1 MTGQITRLATYFLHH
16 FNPSSVDTLHPTA
29 AMDRTRR
36 PQQQSQETHVEST
49 TGSASSGNGRDS
61 ASAIAFDDSELNY
74 RQVRQLTQRLR
85 SALGSSGDVDGAYRE
100 YVKVKDHASLC
111 RSLLRTSSNSDDNDN
126 TAKQQPDREKCLE
139 AIREWRDAI
148 QALLQALRASLAE
161 TYVGY
166 EPAATPAMLESL
178 FKDKEFRAA
187 AIQGMRNAR
196 IEGRSS
202 VKGFS
207 RARYDVRFRNYDSAE
222 KEWAEALR
230 VLHLAESGIREGRE
244 VREVVISERGDAV
257 LEFANLGRE
266 KEWPVVRFWVSEDVL
281 AEASGFFARV
291 FRGGGGKRGK
301 MDDEEEE
308 EGMVRRVSSSE
319 YVCEDGRSVRI
330 YRMPHLEDDRES
342 SLSVLLHAAHL
353 HNEHIPRAVS
363 FDAFVAVART
373 CLRYECTSPL
383 EVVVEHRWLPAW
395 IHKSSETM
403 PDGMLV
409 ISYAFGFRQLFARM
423 SKTAVLNLLDW
434 EEVKGKEWPGRM
446 KERIWGV
453 REAKMGQVYGVCG
466 GALGEY
472 LRPPAEGGDSGTGV
486 PAGDMPLTRTPRCPR
501 GDHICDATNL
511 GWLMLIFAELQLL
524 PAVMNFTSTDTQQLP
539 RRSLAQLV
547 EQLRK
552 IPSPPHAVHR
562 TAACDPAPLLR
573 AAVNDVY
580 NSVSGLTL
588 HDVSGRAHGWGL
600 SRHRSRTV
608 QAVLQRGLRRMG
620 EEKKENDKK
629 KEEEW
634 KRKKEEKEERGK
646 KRGEMTDAVRLGIL
660 REVDTVEDL
669 YAAALASRAFYKTF
683 KYNEASLVGRFVRA
697 QRRRTLMRLTSMDVV
712 AGGEDKVPKSEG
724 DAIRAE
730 GAGSEDGRDEELPP
744 SSDTGEGS
752 EGGMT
757 DEEARRVLWPE
768 EQTWATTSE
777 GIPEGEGMREKFR
790 VGDPA
795 FREDKMLLGAEE
807 KQLRQDR
814 DRRVGLLRDDE

>member
-1 MTGQITRLATYFLHH
+1 
-16 FNPSSVDTLHPTA
+16 
-29 AMDRTRR
+29 MDRTRR
-36 PQQQSQETHVEST
+36 PQKFQESHVGSAN
-49 TGSASSGNGRDS
+49 GSASMSSGDDSAPRRRDS

-85 SALGSSGDVDGAYRE
+85 SALESSGDVDGAYRE
-100 YVKVKDHASLC
+100 YAKVKDHAALC
-111 RSLLRTSSNSDDNDN
+111 RSLLGTSESSN
-126 TAKQQPDREKCLE
+126 AAEQKQRPDRETCLE
-139 AIREWRDAI
+139 AIREWGDAI
-148 QALLQALRASLAE
+148 QALLQALRDSLRE

-166 EPAATPAMLESL
+166 EPHATPAMLESL
-178 FKDKEFRAA
+178 FRDKEFRAA

-202 VKGFS
+202 VRQFS
-207 RARYDVRFRNYDSAE
+207 RARYDVRFRNYDSVE
-222 KEWAEALR
+222 KERAEISR

-257 LEFANLGRE
+257 LEFANLERE
-266 KEWPVVRFWVSEDVL
+266 EEEWPVLRFWVSEDVL

-291 FRGGGGKRGK
+291 FRGGGRGK
-301 MDDEEEE
+301 LEMYDENEEE
-308 EGMVRRVSSSE
+308 MVLRVSSGE

-342 SLSVLLHAAHL
+342 CLSVLLHAAHL
-353 HNEHIPRAVS
+353 HNQHIPRQVS
-363 FDAFVAVART
+363 FDAFVAIART

-395 IHKSSETM
+395 IHKGSETM
-403 PDGMLV
+403 PGGMLV

-423 SKTAVLNLLDW
+423 SKTAVLNLMD
-434 EEVKGKEWPGRM
+434 EEELKRKEWPRRM

-466 GALGEY
+466 GAVGEY
-472 LRPPAEGGDSGTGV
+472 LRPPADGGDPGE
-486 PAGDMPLTRTPRCPR
+486 AGEMTLRRTPRCPR

-511 GWLMLIFAELQLL
+511 GWLMLLFAELQLL
-524 PAVMNFTSTDTQQLP
+524 PAVMNFPSTHAQQQQQLP

-552 IPSPPHAVHR
+552 IPSPPHAIHR
-562 TAACDPAPLLR
+562 TPACDPAPLLR

-620 EEKKENDKK
+620 EKEENDKTKTKVDDDKKK
-629 KEEEW
+629 KEE
-634 KRKKEEKEERGK
+634 KGK
-646 KRGEMTDAVRLGIL
+646 KMGEMTDAVRLGIL
-660 REVDTVEDL
+660 REVDSLDDL
-669 YAAALASRAFYKTF
+669 HAAALVSRAFYKTF

-712 AGGEDKVPKSEG
+712 AGGEDKVSKSEG

-730 GAGSEDGRDEELPP
+730 GAGSQDGRDEELPP

-757 DEEARRVLWPE
+757 DEEARRVLWPNE
-768 EQTWATTSE
+768 LARETSSE
-777 GIPEGEGMREKFR
+777 GVAEGEGMREKFR
-790 VGDPA
+790 VGDTA
-795 FREDKMLLGAEE
+795 FREDKMLLGAED
-807 KQLRQDR
+807 KQLREVR

>member
-1 MTGQITRLATYFLHH
+1 
-16 FNPSSVDTLHPTA
+16 
-29 AMDRTRR
+29 MDRTRR
-36 PQQQSQETHVEST
+36 PQQQFQETHVGST
-49 TGSASSGNGRDS
+49 NGSASSGDDSARRDS

-74 RQVRQLTQRLR
+74 RQVRQLTQRLL
-85 SALGSSGDVDGAYRE
+85 SALESSRDVDGAYRE
-100 YVKVKDHASLC
+100 YAKVKNHAALC
-111 RSLLRTSSNSDDNDN
+111 RSLLRTSDDKD
-126 TAKQQPDREKCLE
+126 AAGKKQQPGRETCLE

-148 QALLQALRASLAE
+148 QALLQALRDSLSE

-166 EPAATPAMLESL
+166 EPAATPAMMESL
-178 FKDKEFRAA
+178 FRDKEFRAA

-202 VKGFS
+202 VKQFS
-207 RARYDVRFRNYDSAE
+207 RARYDVRFRNYDSVE
-222 KEWAEALR
+222 KEWAEISR
-230 VLHLAESGIREGRE
+230 VLHMAESGIGEGRE

-257 LEFANLGRE
+257 LEFANLLRD
-266 KEWPVVRFWVSEDVL
+266 KEWPVIRFWVSEDVL

-291 FRGGGGKRGK
+291 FRGGGGKRGE
-301 MDDEEEE
+301 MYDDEEKELPPPPT
-308 EGMVRRVSSSE
+308 R

-353 HNEHIPRAVS
+353 HNEHIPRSVS

-395 IHKSSETM
+395 IHKGSETM

-423 SKTAVLNLLDW
+423 SKTAVLNLVDE
-434 EEVKGKEWPGRM
+434 EEVMGKEWPGRM

-466 GALGEY
+466 GAVGEY
-472 LRPPAEGGDSGTGV
+472 LRPPAEGGDSGPGV

-511 GWLMLIFAELQLL
+511 GWLMLVFAELQLL
-524 PAVMNFTSTDTQQLP
+524 PAVMNFTSTHPQQQQLLLP

-552 IPSPPHAVHR
+552 IPSPPRAVHR

-620 EEKKENDKK
+620 EEVDKNKEENDMKK
-629 KEEEW
+629 
-634 KRKKEEKEERGK
+634 REEKVEEGK
-646 KRGEMTDAVRLGIL
+646 KRGEMTNAVRLGIL
-660 REVDTVEDL
+660 REVDNVDDL

-724 DAIRAE
+724 DAIRA
-730 GAGSEDGRDEELPP
+730 GAEDLNGLDEELP
-744 SSDTGEGS
+744 SETGEGS
-752 EGGMT
+752 DGLEGGMT
-757 DEEARRVLWPE
+757 DEQARRVLWPDE
-768 EQTWATTSE
+768 LARGTTSE
-777 GIPEGEGMREKFR
+777 GMPEGEGMREKFR
-790 VGDPA
+790 AGDPA
-795 FREDKMLLGAEE
+795 FREDKMLLGAED
-807 KQLRQDR
+807 KQLREDR